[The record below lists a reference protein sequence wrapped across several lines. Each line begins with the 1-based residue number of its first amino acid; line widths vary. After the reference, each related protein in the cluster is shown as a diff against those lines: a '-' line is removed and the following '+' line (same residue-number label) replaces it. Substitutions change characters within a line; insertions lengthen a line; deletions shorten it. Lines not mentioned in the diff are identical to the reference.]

1 MIIVRSLW
9 VVSSRCPPSCL
20 CFSEGFF
27 RKQSSEPSS
36 RLPLSRSHG
45 CPFDSH
51 LFSLFLCSS
60 TTHYSISIYP
70 MLKIESTGQLGAAIV
85 VSVCEDERSGK
96 QALSCF
102 SLIVLINYVVDF
114 IRYELVVM
122 ILSLKNVIACDHESG
137 GSNDDIDS
145 IGSDCNDNISKIYG
159 DINKSLKKAAV
170 FVLRDFIYHHFSSLL
185 HFSYHFLFPLI
196 CFIKMF
202 RTVTVEPFTFFS
214 SSNDLVLHGILIVE
228 ILLQ

>member
-1 MIIVRSLW
+1 
-9 VVSSRCPPSCL
+9 
-20 CFSEGFF
+20 
-27 RKQSSEPSS
+27 
-36 RLPLSRSHG
+36 
-45 CPFDSH
+45 
-51 LFSLFLCSS
+51 
-60 TTHYSISIYP
+60 

-96 QALSCF
+96 QALS
-102 SLIVLINYVVDF
+102 S
-114 IRYELVVM
+114 
-122 ILSLKNVIACDHESG
+122 CDHESG

-170 FVLRDFIYHHFSSLL
+170 
-185 HFSYHFLFPLI
+185 
-196 CFIKMF
+196 
-202 RTVTVEPFTFFS
+202 TVTVEPFTFFS